1 MKKLILVL
9 VIMASLVS
17 FAQEREGRGQFKS
30 EQDVEAHIKRMTADL
45 NLSDKQQ
52 SEVKLILMDQFNKRQ
67 KMREEMKKERESG
80 AQISDEKKA
89 EMKKHMIDEQLEM
102 KTKLKKVLSEEQ
114 MKKLGELKKQRGGE
128 MRKRAN
134 ETHEKTPK

>member
-1 MKKLILVL
+1 MKKLILVF

-30 EQDVEAHIKRMTADL
+30 EQDVDVHLKRMSADL

-52 SEVKLILMDQFNKRQ
+52 SEVKLILMDQFNKKQ
-67 KMREEMKKERESG
+67 KMREIMKKERESG

-89 EMKKHMIDEQLEM
+89 EMKKNRIDEQMQM
-102 KTKLKKVLSEEQ
+102 KAKLKKVLSEEQ
-114 MKKLGELKKQRGGE
+114 MKKLGELRKQRGSE
-128 MRKRAN
+128 ML
-134 ETHEKTPK
+134 EKKPRREKPLEK